1 MTSRLG
7 TGKSIT
13 FFYSVC
19 VNWAGMALYYATPYM
34 GWHVGGPGMRA
45 GQQSHSCT
53 HVSHDDCTGLGMSA
67 ARLTD
72 YHGAE
77 CMNVN
82 DVQAVGR
89 ACPLKHKARRI
100 TVRKVHHALTSP
112 SDFIPRLCSWT
123 HRNRRGLKDIYWKKT
138 TQFCCRFIWLQPPP
152 SGLQRQTL
160 LQRRKI

>member
-1 MTSRLG
+1 MTSRLHG
-7 TGKSIT
+7 DGKIDNL
-13 FFYSVC
+13 FYSVC

-77 CMNVN
+77 CMNGN
-82 DVQAVGR
+82 DVHAAGR
-89 ACPLKHKARRI
+89 ACLWNTKQEGLQYESYTMH
-100 TVRKVHHALTSP
+100 
-112 SDFIPRLCSWT
+112 PRLIVTSFPGFVPLNSQKQE
-123 HRNRRGLKDIYWKKT
+123 RYSLKDIYWKKT
-138 TQFCCRFIWLQPPP
+138 TLFAVVLLG
-152 SGLQRQTL
+152 STLQRQNAE
-160 LQRRKI
+160 KW